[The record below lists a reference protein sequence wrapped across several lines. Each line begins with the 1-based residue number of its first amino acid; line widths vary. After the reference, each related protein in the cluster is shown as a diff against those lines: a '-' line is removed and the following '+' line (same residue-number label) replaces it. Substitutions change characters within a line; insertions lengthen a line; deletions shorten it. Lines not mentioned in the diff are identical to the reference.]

1 MKFGRYEIISELGKG
16 AMGIVHLAYDP
27 QIDRQV
33 ALKVLRKDKDISD
46 EFVLRFLKEAKAIG
60 RLSHANIVTVY
71 DVGQD
76 HDTIYITMEFLE
88 GEPFDKVVSKGGLG
102 HEEAINIII
111 QLAGA
116 LDYAHQKG
124 VVHRDIK
131 PSNIIFSG
139 QESVKL
145 TDFGIARFEDS
156 SASLQTQA
164 GEILGTPAYM
174 SPEQVNGQAVDGRSD
189 LFSLGVILYELIV
202 GAKPFQGNNLA
213 AIFNAITSQEP
224 EAPDKNNPFVS
235 KKLSNIIM
243 QSLAKEPGRRF
254 QTGSE
259 MAAALKECLQDTRST
274 GQMPNQ
280 QKKKSANPLFFMILV
295 LVIGLIVGGYYL
307 WPKPGQH
314 KLPEKQMQTNSLP
327 DHSASSTPVPKPA
340 QTQASSEI
348 ITKPETLPKV
358 FATIKINSVPDKASI
373 YVDKDLKGKT
383 PMDLKLPIG
392 IHELRLNLP
401 EHFEWQAQVQL
412 SEKDDVPLFIQLIPV
427 NQNL

>member
-16 AMGIVHLAYDP
+16 AMGVVYLAYDP

-76 HDTIYITMEFLE
+76 HNTIYITMEFLE
-88 GEPFDKVVSKGGLG
+88 GEPFDQVVSKGGLG
-102 HEEAINIII
+102 HEEVINIII
-111 QLAGA
+111 ELAKA

-124 VVHRDIK
+124 IVHRDIK

-189 LFSLGVILYELIV
+189 LFSLGVIFYELIV
-202 GAKPFQGNNLA
+202 GTKPFQGNNLA
-213 AIFNAITSQEP
+213 AIFNAIISQEP

-243 QSLAKEPGRRF
+243 KSLAKEPDRRF
-254 QTGSE
+254 QTGLE
-259 MAAALKECLQDTRST
+259 MAAALKECLQDTQSAGKMP
-274 GQMPNQ
+274 GQQ
-280 QKKKSANPLFFMILV
+280 QKKSLNALLFIIPLI
-295 LVIGLIVGGYYL
+295 VIGLLVAGYYL
-307 WPKPGQH
+307 WPQQGRQKI
-314 KLPEKQMQTNSLP
+314 PEKQMQANTLP
-327 DHSASSTPVPKPA
+327 DNSANSTPLPKPA
-340 QTQASSEI
+340 QTHVPAETI
-348 ITKPETLPKV
+348 AKPATLPKV
-358 FATIKINSVPDKASI
+358 FATIKINSVPDKALI
-373 YVDKDLKGKT
+373 YVNKDLKGKT
-383 PMDLKLPIG
+383 PLNLKLPLG
-392 IHELRLNLP
+392 IHELRLSFP
-401 EHFEWQAQVQL
+401 EYFEWQAQLQL
-412 SEKDDVPLFIQLIPV
+412 SEETDVPLLIQLVPM
-427 NQNL
+427 NQDL